1 MYGYSVWLVPLN
13 RRLLTKVYK
22 FRHIPHITIS
32 TNHVTV
38 PDPDNLGK
46 LYNIVNFIPY
56 GKIGKQYEVDP
67 LHSLGWECEVEDLD
81 IKHTPH
87 LSHLY
92 SFFPYSKVY
101 SVYPTPMRLIAEVCV
116 ADTRSPNWEEWKIIK
131 EKIPR

>member
-13 RRLLTKVYK
+13 HRLLTKVYK

-32 TNHVTV
+32 TNHTSV

-46 LYNIVNFIPY
+46 LYNVVNFKPY

-67 LHSLGWECEVEDLD
+67 LHSLGWECEVDDLD

>member
-46 LYNIVNFIPY
+46 LYNIVNFSPY

-67 LHSLGWECEVEDLD
+67 LHSLGWECDVEDLN
-81 IKHTPH
+81 IQHTPH
-87 LSHLY
+87 LSHMY
-92 SFFPYSKVY
+92 SFYAYDKVY

>member
-87 LSHLY
+87 MSHLY
-92 SFFPYSKVY
+92 SFFPYAKVY
-101 SVYPTPMRLIAEVCV
+101 SVYPTPMRLMAEVCV

>member
-46 LYNIVNFIPY
+46 LYNNVNFIPY

-67 LHSLGWECEVEDLD
+67 LHSLGWECDVENLD

-87 LSHLY
+87 MSHLY
-92 SFFPYSKVY
+92 SFFPYAKVY

>member
-46 LYNIVNFIPY
+46 LYNIVNFSPY

-67 LHSLGWECEVEDLD
+67 LHSLGWECDVEDLN
-81 IKHTPH
+81 IQHTPH
-87 LSHLY
+87 LSHMY
-92 SFFPYSKVY
+92 SVYAYDKVY